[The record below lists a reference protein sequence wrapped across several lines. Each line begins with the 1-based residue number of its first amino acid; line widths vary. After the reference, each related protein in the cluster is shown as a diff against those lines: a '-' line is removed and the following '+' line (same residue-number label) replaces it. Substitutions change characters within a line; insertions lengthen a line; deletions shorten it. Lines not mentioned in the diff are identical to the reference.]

1 MRTRA
6 PAVRGTNPMEPML
19 DCYLKTYRRRWGL
32 TQQELASLLGY
43 QTGAVV
49 SRLELAAR
57 SPTLET
63 AYAFEL
69 ILGLAAPEIFPGLHA
84 KVRSDVIARAR
95 VYYDELQGGSS
106 RDIRLKLDFLEEV
119 FARADLGRAEST
131 SSTKGT

>member
-1 MRTRA
+1 MPTRA
-6 PAVRGTNPMEPML
+6 AASRGTSPMEPSL
-19 DCYLKTYRRRWGL
+19 DCYLKTHRRRWGL

-69 ILGLAAPEIFPGLHA
+69 ILGLAASEIFPGLHER
-84 KVRSDVIARAR
+84 VRNDVIARAR
-95 VYYDELQGGSS
+95 AYYDELQGDSS
-106 RDIRLKLDFLEEV
+106 RDIQLKLDFLEQV
-119 FARADLGRAEST
+119 FARADLGRAGLFAST
-131 SSTKGT
+131 RGI